1 MITTADVRDFVKGF
15 GLAEHYYIGKLDNK
29 PDKSFGF
36 YTLGSSGPPLRMVGT
51 APTFEIIG
59 VSILIHWNDNAKET
73 EQAARELFRRLY
85 TEKNIIISD
94 HTVYMID
101 LLTPEPQDV
110 GTDSKGIYERVIEL
124 KIFYER
130 KD

>member
-85 TEKNIIISD
+85 TEKNIIIDS
-94 HTVYMID
+94 
-101 LLTPEPQDV
+101 LTPEPQDV

-124 KIFYER
+124 KIFYKR